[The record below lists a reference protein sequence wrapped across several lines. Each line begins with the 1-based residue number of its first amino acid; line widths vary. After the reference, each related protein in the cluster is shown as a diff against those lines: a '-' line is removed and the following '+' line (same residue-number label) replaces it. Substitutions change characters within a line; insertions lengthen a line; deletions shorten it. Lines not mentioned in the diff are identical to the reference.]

1 MVARTQKEIRQRA
14 PLWLIGLLFA
24 NLLMMSYDARDEV
37 SKQRMLRVWV
47 QAIVA
52 PVQSISSGVGST
64 GVGFFQKIGNLHNAT
79 AENEQLKER
88 VEKMDIEL
96 RNLRAAAD
104 ENERLKGLLD
114 LKESNKYGM
123 VAARVIA
130 RDSSAWFNMVT
141 INRGSAS
148 GIELYMPV
156 VTPGGIVGRIVS
168 LSPWSAQVM
177 LITDEKAGA
186 GAVVGQLGESS
197 ALGSIKGLGEN
208 GLVEMRHVSGM
219 EKVEAGDYVVT
230 TGQDGIYPAG
240 LNVGAVVDVKH
251 GSATQAHVIHIK
263 PSARLDQ
270 LEEVAVLLYHPP
282 QRTVPDQ
289 TIKKQ

>member
-24 NLLMMSYDARDEV
+24 NLLMMSYDARDEA
-37 SKQRMLRVWV
+37 SKQRLLRVWV
-47 QAIVA
+47 QAVVA
-52 PVQSISSGVGST
+52 PVQSLSSGVGST
-64 GVGFFQKIGNLHNAT
+64 GVGFFQRIGNLRNAT
-79 AENEQLKER
+79 AENQQLKER

-114 LKESNKYGM
+114 LKESNKYGI

-130 RDSSAWFNMVT
+130 RDSSAWFNTVT
-141 INRGSAS
+141 LNRGSAS

-156 VTPGGIVGRIVS
+156 VTPGGIVGRIVA

-186 GAVVGQLGESS
+186 GAVVGQLGESN

-208 GLVEMRHVSGM
+208 GLVEMRHVSGL

-240 LNVGAVVDVKH
+240 LNIGEVVEVKH

-263 PSARLDQ
+263 PGARLDQ

-282 QRTVPDQ
+282 QRTAPDQ